1 MKSITTAEFQ
11 KHILSKKIAPVYFL
25 GGEET
30 FLIDDCLKKIERKVN
45 TDDLNREVFQAI
57 DCSGEDI
64 ANAVETLPFLTDK
77 RVVIVK
83 MANKLKNADYEIIT
97 NLIEK
102 TVDTAC
108 LILLFPE
115 KLKNSMSKRKD
126 LINVC
131 LDSKNCIVVDCKKMY
146 EKDLKI
152 FIQDEFKNR
161 NKTVTLDIVQQMI
174 DESGMNLLNLSNEI
188 EKICVY
194 LGKNKQHVT
203 IDDFVKISGFT
214 KEINVFMLTNAI
226 EEKNLQYAIFILEK
240 MLQSGEKS
248 IEILSSIATAI
259 RRLVSA
265 KSLIEEKN
273 YTSDQATEYIK
284 IPPYFDFR
292 SKYIRNLSRYTL
304 KHLKLCLN
312 ELLKADISIKTG
324 KTDDV
329 SALENFIFF
338 ICK

>member
-1 MKSITTAEFQ
+1 MKSITVNEFR
-11 KHILSKKIAPVYFL
+11 KRISGKKTAPVYFL

-30 FLIDDCLKKIERKVN
+30 FLIDDCLNRIEKKIN
-45 TDDLNREVFQAI
+45 TDDLNREVFQSV

-83 MANKLKNADYEIIT
+83 MANKLKNADYEKVSF
-97 NLIEK
+97 LIEK
-102 TVDTAC
+102 PVASSC
-108 LILLFPE
+108 LVLLFPE
-115 KLKNSMSKRKD
+115 KLKNSSSKRKD
-126 LINVC
+126 LLNLC
-131 LDSKNCIVVDCKKMY
+131 LNSENCISVDCKKMY

-152 FIQDEFKNR
+152 FIQEEFKSR
-161 NKTVTLDIVQQMI
+161 NKTVTFDIVQQMI

-194 LGKNKQHVT
+194 LGENKQKVSV
-203 IDDFVKISGFT
+203 DDFVKISGFT

-226 EEKNLQYAIFILEK
+226 EEKNLRYALFILEK

-248 IEILSSIATAI
+248 IEMLSSIATAI
-259 RRLVSA
+259 RRLLSA

-273 YTSDQATEYIK
+273 YTPEQATEYIK

-292 SKYIRNLSRYTL
+292 AKYIRNLSKYKL

-312 ELLKADISIKTG
+312 ELLKTDIAIKTG
-324 KTDDV
+324 KTDDF
-329 SALENFIFF
+329 SALENLIIFV
-338 ICK
+338 CK